1 MIKQTRGGAY
11 TAPRF
16 FSASN
21 MKGFLWLVFL
31 LLLAAGCTPTD
42 SEPESLFKVPA
53 NFPKPIYDLEKNP
66 ITKDGF
72 ELGKALFNDPI
83 LSRDLTISCAECHS
97 QPSGFTHHGHDLSH
111 GIDNRKGTRN
121 SLPVQNLAWESAF
134 FWDGGVGDLD
144 FVPIAPIENPVEMD
158 EKTGNVLEKLR
169 KSPRY
174 PALFKRAYGSEEITS
189 AKFLKALSQFMLTLV
204 SADSRYDKFVRN
216 EGGTLTSDES
226 AGLTVFKQ
234 KCASCHAGE
243 LFTDRSYRNN
253 GLTIQGDDAGRYRIT
268 ENEADRYKFRV
279 PSLRNVA
286 VTGPYMH
293 DGRFYTL
300 EAVLDHYAEGV
311 QATPNLDPLLTNN
324 GQRGIALSP
333 EEKRQVVAFLKT
345 LTDDTFLKN
354 KQFSTP

>member
-1 MIKQTRGGAY
+1 
-11 TAPRF
+11 
-16 FSASN
+16 
-21 MKGFLWLVFL
+21 MKTFLLAWGL
-31 LLLAAGCTPTD
+31 LLLTLGCT
-42 SEPESLFKVPA
+42 SPESTGPEILLKVPP
-53 NFPKPIYDLEKNP
+53 NFPEPIYDLDKNP
-66 ITKDGF
+66 ITEEGV

-97 QPSGFTHHGHDLSH
+97 QSSGFTHHGHDLSH

-121 SLPVQNLAWESAF
+121 SLPVQNLAWESDF

-144 FVPIAPIENPVEMD
+144 FVPIVPIENPVEMD
-158 EKTGNVLEKLR
+158 EKTAHVLEKLR

-216 EGGTLTSDES
+216 EGGTLTLDEM
-226 AGLTVFKQ
+226 AGLSLFKQ

-268 ENEADRYKFRV
+268 EQESDRYKFRV

-300 EAVLDHYAEGV
+300 EAVLDHYAAGV
-311 QATPNLDPLLTNN
+311 QGTPNLDPLLTNN
-324 GQRGIALSP
+324 GQRGIALSTD
-333 EEKRQVVAFLKT
+333 EKRQVVAFLKT
-345 LTDDTFLKN
+345 LTDDTFLKD
-354 KQFSTP
+354 KRFSTP

>member
-1 MIKQTRGGAY
+1 
-11 TAPRF
+11 
-16 FSASN
+16 
-21 MKGFLWLVFL
+21 MKYIFYIAILFLAF
-31 LLLAAGCTPTD
+31 GCTSTEPT
-42 SEPESLFKVPA
+42 EPESLFKVPA
-53 NFPKPIYDLEKNP
+53 NFPKPMYDLEKNP
-66 ITKDGF
+66 VTKDGF

-83 LSRDLTISCAECHS
+83 LSRDLTISCGECHS

-121 SLPVQNLAWESAF
+121 SLPIQNLAWESEF

-158 EKTGNVLEKLR
+158 EKTGAVLEKLR
-169 KSPRY
+169 QSPRY
-174 PALFKRAYGSEEITS
+174 PAMFKRAYGSEEITS

-204 SADSRYDKFVRN
+204 SADSRYDQFVRN
-216 EGGTLTSDES
+216 EGGTLTPDES
-226 AGLTVFKQ
+226 AGLTIFKQ
-234 KCASCHAGE
+234 KCASCHTGE

-253 GLTIQGDDAGRYRIT
+253 GLTIQGAMDEGRYRIT
-268 ENEADRYKFRV
+268 EQETDRYRFRV

-311 QATPNLDPLLTNN
+311 QGTPNLDPLLNKE
-324 GQRGIALSP
+324 GKRGIALSTD
-333 EEKRQVVAFLKT
+333 ERRQIVAFLKT
-345 LTDDTFLKN
+345 LTDDTFLKD
-354 KQFSTP
+354 KRFSTP